1 MIRKLVDNSAFS
13 ILNNLVQLLVSLGSG
28 IIIAR
33 SLGTEGKG
41 EVFLI
46 TQIFNLIGV
55 IFSFG
60 FGPAIIFFLKNDRIP
75 KARLNSFVLCYSIL
89 LALIFALS
97 LLFFGSEISHLFS
110 ENFQFR
116 LLILTFIIA
125 HLNIASSL
133 VGYKQMANENGVKR
147 WSVITLISN
156 LCYVLV
162 LLLFL
167 LLFKMQVT
175 GVIYALVFG
184 GLVKLLL
191 LFYQPKVEGGYKL
204 FLADDVKKLATFG
217 FQIFLSNLFLTTVF
231 RVDTFFLNKMVSL
244 SQLGLY
250 SVSVNVGEL
259 LLLIPSAIGVAL
271 FPHLSGLAREEQQQA
286 MCLVG
291 RISSLIGLI
300 GIVGLGIIGYPFI
313 LIVFGRNFLSA
324 FVPLLFLLPG
334 LMAMT
339 VNYSYSNY
347 FSSIGKP
354 MVGGIVF
361 FIGLG
366 FNVVLNLWLIP
377 IFGISGAAI
386 SSSITYIVITTGFVL
401 KIKQQ
406 DRLSIREFLFPK
418 KSDFIYIKE
427 KVMAFISKK

>member
-1 MIRKLVDNSAFS
+1 MIKKLVNNSAFS

-60 FGPAIIFFLKNDRIP
+60 FGPAIIFFLKNDTIS
-75 KARLNSFVLCYSIL
+75 KARLNSFILCYSVL
-89 LALIFALS
+89 LAFIFALS
-97 LLFFGSEISHLFS
+97 LLFFSSEISHLFS

-116 LLILTFIIA
+116 LLVLTFIIA

-156 LCYVLV
+156 LCYVV
-162 LLLFL
+162 TLLLFL
-167 LLFKMQVT
+167 LVFKMQVM
-175 GVIYALVFG
+175 GVIYALICG
-184 GLVKLLL
+184 GVVKLLL
-191 LFYQPKVEGGYKL
+191 LFYQPKVQEGYEL
-204 FLADDVKKLATFG
+204 FLVGDVKKLAGFG

-271 FPHLSGLAREEQQQA
+271 FPHLSGLEKKEQKSA

-291 RISSLIGLI
+291 RISFVIGLI
-300 GIVGLGIIGYPFI
+300 GILGLAVIGYPFI
-313 LIVFGRNFLSA
+313 LIVFGRDFLPA
-324 FVPLLFLLPG
+324 FLPFLMLLPG

-339 VNYSYSNY
+339 LNYAYSNY

-354 MVGGIVF
+354 MAGAYIFLVGLLI
-361 FIGLG
+361 
-366 FNVVLNLWLIP
+366 NVLLNLWLIP
-377 IFGISGAAI
+377 IFGIAGAAI
-386 SSSITYIVITTGFVL
+386 SSSITYVVITMGFIL
-401 KIKQQ
+401 KVRQM
-406 DRLSIREFLFPK
+406 DNLPLTEFVFPK
-418 KSDFIYIKE
+418 VSDYIYIKNQVN
-427 KVMAFISKK
+427 KFLKR